1 MFYGVENEWFSLLDE
16 VVVHGCD
23 VEFVV
28 VAEVVIAVVGKG
40 FYEVVGMGKVVESV
54 EGLVGDDY
62 FFGGLGNDALSV
74 GLGIAVFGGI
84 GGKRSQDTVRCM
96 GFQGMSKSR
105 GNEGRIGVKNEQFLG
120 MVPQVLG

>member
-1 MFYGVENEWFSLLDE
+1 MGGLKLQYFFGGSEDEVLFDGVEDELFSLLDE

-62 FFGGLGNDALSV
+62 FFGGLGYYAVIV
-74 GLGIAVFGGI
+74 GLGVTVFGGI
-84 GGKRSQDTVRCM
+84 GGKCSQDTVGCM
-96 GFQGMSKSR
+96 GF
-105 GNEGRIGVKNEQFLG
+105 
-120 MVPQVLG
+120 